1 MTPFPHPSFRPG
13 DFLPTF
19 IADTPV
25 NPRFE
30 FDAVAG
36 RTALLCFVGSGTKGN
51 AAEAVR
57 TVRAIE
63 KSLHRA
69 GILVYLVTANPE
81 ERGGNALMSDDKRTM
96 PFWDM
101 DLKIH
106 RAFGMVDRSSSAG
119 RDYMVVR
126 NGCFLIGR
134 NLRLVDYLNFAPLDS
149 FPQRLA
155 VAVSKLPA
163 ELPVAPVG
171 GHAPVLY
178 VPEVFE
184 RDLCRQL
191 IGEYEE
197 HGGGPSGVMR
207 DVNGITTGFLDDS
220 VKRRR
225 DAPIR
230 NPETLARV
238 RRNLINRLAGEIRK
252 VYNFDPTHIERFM
265 VGCYDSGDSGFFS
278 AHRDNG
284 GSGTAHR
291 RFAVSINL
299 NAEEFEGGE
308 LWFPEYGPHLY
319 KPATGGA
326 VVFSCSMLH
335 EARKVTAGRRYAFL
349 PFLFD
354 AKAAAIR
361 DANRGMLSKDAP
373 IQVESTAAA

>member
-1 MTPFPHPSFRPG
+1 MTTFAHPRFRPG

-19 IADTPV
+19 IAESPV

-36 RTALLCFVGSGTKGN
+36 RTVLLCFVGSGTKGN
-51 AAEAVR
+51 AAEAVSTLR
-57 TVRAIE
+57 SAE

-69 GILVYLVTANPE
+69 GLLIYLVTANPD
-81 ERGGNALMSDDKRTM
+81 ERQGGGLMSDDKRTM

-106 RAFGMVDRSSSAG
+106 RAFGMVNRPRTADQS
-119 RDYMVVR
+119 YTVVR

-134 NLRLVDYLNFAPLDS
+134 NLRLTEYLNFAPLDT
-149 FPQRLA
+149 FLERLA
-155 VAVSKLPA
+155 AAAAKVPA
-163 ELPVAPVG
+163 DPPVAQVG

-184 RDLCRQL
+184 PDLCRRL
-191 IGEYEE
+191 ITEYEE
-197 HGGGPSGVMR
+197 DGGGPSGVMR
-207 DVNGITTGFLDDS
+207 DVNGVTTGFLDNS

-225 DAPIR
+225 DAAVR
-230 NPETLARV
+230 NQDSLAWI
-238 RRNLINRLAGEIRK
+238 RRNLINRLTGEIKK
-252 VYNFDPTHIERFM
+252 VYNFDATHIERFM

-326 VVFSCSMLH
+326 MVFSCSMLH
-335 EARKVTAGRRYAFL
+335 EARAVTKGRRYAFL

-361 DANRGMLSKDAP
+361 DANRGFLSKDAP
-373 IQVESTAAA
+373 IQVEPSAA

>member
-1 MTPFPHPSFRPG
+1 MTPNAHPRFRPG

-19 IADTPV
+19 IAETPI

-36 RTALLCFVGSGTKGN
+36 RTVLLCFVGSGTKGK
-51 AAEAVR
+51 AADAVR
-57 TVRAIE
+57 ALRSLE

-69 GILVYLVTANPE
+69 GVLVYLVTANPH
-81 ERGGNALMSDDKRTM
+81 ERRGNALMSDDKRTM

-101 DLKIH
+101 DLNIH
-106 RAFGMVDRSSSAG
+106 RAFGMVTSTRSDDQ
-119 RDYMVVR
+119 DYTVVR
-126 NGCFLIGR
+126 TGCFLIGR
-134 NLRLVDYLNFAPLDS
+134 NLRLTEYLNFAPLDS
-149 FPQRLA
+149 FPDRLTAA
-155 VAVSKLPA
+155 VAKVPTEPPA
-163 ELPVAPVG
+163 AAVG

-178 VPEVFE
+178 VPDVFE
-184 RDLCRQL
+184 PELCRRL
-191 IGEYEE
+191 IAEYEE
-197 HGGGPSGVMR
+197 DGGSPSGVMR

-225 DAPIR
+225 DTMIR
-230 NPETLARV
+230 NPETLAWI

-299 NAEEFEGGE
+299 NAEDFEGGE

-335 EARKVTAGRRYAFL
+335 EARKVISGRRYAFL

-361 DANRGMLSKDAP
+361 DANRGFLSKDAP
-373 IQVESTAAA
+373 ILVEPSAA

>member
-1 MTPFPHPSFRPG
+1 MAPSSHPRFRPG

-19 IADTPV
+19 IAESPV
-25 NPRFE
+25 NPRFQ

-36 RTALLCFVGSGTKGN
+36 RNVLLCFVGGGTKGN
-51 AAEAVR
+51 AAEAVS
-57 TVRAIE
+57 TLRAIE
-63 KSLHRA
+63 KDLHRA
-69 GILVYLVTANPE
+69 GLLLYLVTANPQ
-81 ERGGNALMSDDKRTM
+81 ERQVSGLMSDDKRTM

-101 DLKIH
+101 DLNIH
-106 RAFGMVDRSSSAG
+106 RAFGMVDSTSSA
-119 RDYMVVR
+119 DQSFTVVR

-134 NLRLVDYLNFAPLDS
+134 NLRLTEYLSFAPLET
-149 FPQRLA
+149 FKARLMA
-155 VAVSKLPA
+155 ALAKVPA
-163 ELPVAPVG
+163 EPPVAQVG

-178 VPEVFE
+178 VPDVFE
-184 RDLCRQL
+184 RDLCRRL
-191 IGEYEE
+191 IAEYEE
-197 HGGGPSGVMR
+197 DGGGPSGVMR
-207 DVNGITTGFLDDS
+207 DVNGVTTGFLDNS

-230 NPETLARV
+230 NTETLAWI
-238 RRNLINRLAGEIRK
+238 RRNLINRLTGEIKK
-252 VYNFDPTHIERFM
+252 VYNFDATHIERFM

-361 DANRGMLSKDAP
+361 DANRGFLSKDAP
-373 IQVESTAAA
+373 IQVETSAA

>member
-1 MTPFPHPSFRPG
+1 MTPHLHPRFRPG
-13 DFLPTF
+13 DFLPAF
-19 IADTPV
+19 IADMPL

-36 RTALLCFVGSGTKGN
+36 RKVLLCFLGNGTKGK
-51 AAEAVR
+51 AADAVN
-57 TVRAIE
+57 VLRAME
-63 KSLHRA
+63 TTLHRA
-69 GILVYLVTANPE
+69 GILIYLVTANPQD
-81 ERGGNALMSDDKRTM
+81 RQSTALMSADRRTL
-96 PFWDM
+96 PFWDD

-106 RAFGMVDRSSSAG
+106 RSYGMIENG
-119 RDYMVVR
+119 RAADQTFRVVR

-134 NLRLVDYLNFAPLDS
+134 NLRLTEFLTFAPLDS
-149 FPQRLA
+149 FPERLMR
-155 VAVSKLPA
+155 AVSQIPA
-163 ELPVAPVG
+163 DPPIAQVG

-178 VPEVFE
+178 VQNVFE
-184 RDLCRQL
+184 RDLCRKL
-191 IGEYEE
+191 IAEYEE
-197 HGGGPSGVMR
+197 DGGGPSGVMR
-207 DVNGITTGFLDDS
+207 DVNGVTTGFFDDS

-230 NPETLARV
+230 NPETLAWI
-238 RRNLINRLAGEIRK
+238 RRNLVNRLVGEIKK
-252 VYNFDPTHIERFM
+252 VYNFEASHIERFM

-361 DANRGMLSKDAP
+361 DANRGLLSKDAP
-373 IQVESTAAA
+373 IRIETSAA

>member
-1 MTPFPHPSFRPG
+1 MLHYPHPTFRPG

-19 IADTPV
+19 VADTPV

-36 RTALLCFVGSGTKGN
+36 RTVLLCFVGSGTKGK
-51 AAEAVR
+51 AAAAVHA
-57 TVRAIE
+57 VRAIE
-63 KSLHRA
+63 KSLHAA
-69 GILVYLVTANPE
+69 GILVYLVTGHPE
-81 ERGGNALMSDDKRTM
+81 ERQGTALMSDDKRTM
-96 PFWDM
+96 PFFDL

-106 RAFGMVDRSSSAG
+106 NAYGMVDRSSSSG
-119 RDYMVVR
+119 RDYTVLR
-126 NGCFLIGR
+126 NGCFLVGR
-134 NLRLVDYLNFAPLDS
+134 NLRLTDYIDFAPLDT
-149 FPQRLA
+149 FAQRVGAA
-155 VAVSKLPA
+155 VAKLPA
-163 ELPVAPVG
+163 PLPAAPVG

-184 RDLCRQL
+184 RELCRQL
-191 IGEYEE
+191 IDEYEE

-207 DVNGITTGFLDDS
+207 DVNGVTTGFLDNS

-230 NPETLARV
+230 NPDTLARV
-238 RRNLINRLAGEIRK
+238 RRNLVRRLTGEIKK
-252 VYNFDPTHIERFM
+252 VYNFDATHIERFM

-361 DANRGMLSKDAP
+361 DANRGLLSKDAP
-373 IQVESTAAA
+373 IVVESTAA

>member
-1 MTPFPHPSFRPG
+1 MTAHQHPTFRPG

-19 IADTPV
+19 IADTPI

-36 RTALLCFVGSGTKGN
+36 RTVLLCFLGSGTRGK
-51 AAEAVR
+51 AAEAVNLLR
-57 TVRAIE
+57 SME
-63 KSLHRA
+63 KTLHRA
-69 GILVYLVTANPE
+69 GILIYLVTAHPQD
-81 ERGGNALMSDDKRTM
+81 RQADTLMSDDRRTL
-96 PFWDM
+96 PFWDT

-106 RAFGMVDRSSSAG
+106 RAYGMVEDARTPDQTY
-119 RDYMVVR
+119 RVVR
-126 NGCFLIGR
+126 NGCFVVGR
-134 NLRLVDYLNFAPLDS
+134 NLRMTDFLSFAPLDT
-149 FPQRLA
+149 FLDRLA
-155 VAVSKLPA
+155 AAVSRIPA
-163 ELPVAPVG
+163 APPVAQVG

-178 VPEVFE
+178 VPDVFE
-184 RDLCRQL
+184 RDLCRRL
-191 IGEYEE
+191 IDEYEE
-197 HGGGPSGVMR
+197 NGGGPSGVMR
-207 DVNGITTGFLDDS
+207 DVNGVTTGFFDDS

-230 NPETLARV
+230 NRDTLAWI
-238 RRNLINRLAGEIRK
+238 RRNLINRLTGEIKK
-252 VYNFDPTHIERFM
+252 VYNFDATHIERFM

-299 NAEEFEGGE
+299 NAEQFEGGE

-361 DANRGMLSKDAP
+361 DANRGFLS
-373 IQVESTAAA
+373 QVPPVQVKHSAA

>member
-1 MTPFPHPSFRPG
+1 MSPHPHPTFRPG
-13 DFLPTF
+13 DFLPAF
-19 IADTPV
+19 IADTPI

-36 RTALLCFVGSGTKGN
+36 RTVLLCFVGSGTKGN
-51 AAEAVR
+51 AAQAVSTLR
-57 TVRAIE
+57 SVE
-63 KSLHRA
+63 KTLHRA
-69 GILVYLVTANPE
+69 GILVYLVTAHPE
-81 ERGGNALMSDDKRTM
+81 ERQNPALMSDDKRTM
-96 PFWDM
+96 PFYDM
-101 DLKIH
+101 DLKVH
-106 RAFGMVDRSSSAG
+106 RAYGMVGKSNGSG
-119 RDYMVVR
+119 QNYTVLR

-134 NLRLVDYLNFAPLDS
+134 NLRLADYIDFGPLDT
-149 FPQRLA
+149 FTARLA
-155 VAVSKLPA
+155 ASVARLPA
-163 ELPVAPVG
+163 EPSVAPAG

-178 VPEVFE
+178 VPDVFE

-191 IGEYEE
+191 IDEYEA

-207 DVNGITTGFLDDS
+207 DVNGVTTGFLDDS

-230 NPETLARV
+230 NPDTLVRV
-238 RRNLINRLAGEIRK
+238 RRNLINRLTGEIKK
-252 VYNFDPTHIERFM
+252 VYNFDATHIERFM

-361 DANRGMLSKDAP
+361 DANRGFLSKDAP
-373 IQVESTAAA
+373 IQVGTTAA